1 MILRFLRLRVCLGL
15 LGLAAGSS
23 AVLAQAYPTR
33 PVKVIVPYAA
43 GGNTDAIARLISAR
57 LSESLN
63 QQFVVENRSGAS
75 GAIAMEAVR
84 AAPPDGYTLLTYPL
98 PQAAIVPAM
107 IKVKYDPINDYAP
120 ISNIGTNSYILAVN
134 PKVPAKTPT
143 ELVAWIKGQDKTTY
157 ASGGQGSHMNLT
169 MVLFLQRTG
178 LTVAAVHLRGGSE
191 PMNNVVAGHI
201 PMAFMNAS
209 DVVQQASAGTVRAIA
224 VTSEKRIPQMPA
236 LPTMIESGF
245 KDFVV
250 NTWNGLAAPAS
261 TPKAIVDRLAAE
273 VAKAVKDPK
282 IAERLT
288 ALGVT
293 PSGNKPDEF
302 AREISADAKLWGDVV
317 RKAGL
322 EPK

>member
-1 MILRFLRLRVCLGL
+1 MIISTLRRVGIGL
-15 LGLAAGSS
+15 LAAASISS
-23 AVLAQAYPTR
+23 PVLAQSYPDR

-57 LSESLN
+57 LAEVFN

-75 GAIAMEAVR
+75 GAIAMEAVK
-84 AAPPDGYTLLTYPL
+84 AAPADGYTLLTYPL

-107 IKVKYDPINDYAP
+107 VKVKYDPVKDYAP
-120 ISNIGTNSYILAVN
+120 ISNIGTNSYILAIN
-134 PKVPAKTPT
+134 PKVQANTPA
-143 ELVAWIKGQDKTTY
+143 ELVTWIKSQANPTY

-178 LTVAAVHLRGGSE
+178 LNVAGVHLRGGSE

-209 DVVQQASAGTVRAIA
+209 DVVQQASAGTVRALA

-250 NTWNGLAAPAS
+250 NTWNGLAAPAG
-261 TPKAIVDRLAAE
+261 TPKAIVDRLAGE

-282 IAERLT
+282 IAERLN

-293 PSGNKPDEF
+293 PSGNSPAEF
-302 AREISADAKLWGDVV
+302 AKEIAADAKLWGDVV

-322 EPK
+322 EAK